1 MGGVQNIA
9 LGKHVNAYNGNY
21 YNFTDGG
28 ILKIS
33 KKEREIYEKGLE
45 NDFEVDEK
53 HKKVTSIILEDYSM
67 KNLASLQENIVR
79 AGSIRGFLG

>member
-45 NDFEVDEK
+45 NDFEVDEGIWWAINEK
-53 HKKVTSIILEDYSM
+53 SEERKL
-67 KNLASLQENIVR
+67 KNIFGNLRFASSYGGL
-79 AGSIRGFLG
+79 

>member
-45 NDFEVDEK
+45 NDFEVDEGIWWAINEK
-53 HKKVTSIILEDYSM
+53 
-67 KNLASLQENIVR
+67 
-79 AGSIRGFLG
+79 IRREKT